1 MADAEEELASL
12 IAGAERVTDPQRG
25 DLLRGLV
32 LSIDSEGLIVDLG
45 LKRDGLVPRMDLDK
59 LPPGEAVPEIGDNVA
74 VMVVDPIDRDG
85 NLVVSFAQAM
95 ESEDWLKAH
104 QMLENETI
112 VEMEPCGYN
121 RGGLIVPFG
130 RIRGFI
136 PVSHLSELPRGLEEE
151 SRTDHLKQMLGRK
164 MPLKVIEVDPRR
176 RRLVLSERKAVRAW
190 RQDRKAQL
198 IEHLEVGENRKGV
211 VTSLREFGAF
221 VDIGGADGLIHISEL
236 SWKRVED
243 PAQIL
248 SVGQEVEVQVIRL
261 DHQANRIGLSLKR
274 MQPSPWQQ
282 VVGHLDEGQVVEGEV
297 TYLSSTGVYIQ
308 LESGPE
314 GRLRTPDGP
323 GSLTPGMKVQVEI
336 VAFDPDRERLDLK
349 LIEEDIGVLQ
359 AAAAEQSIDE

>member
-1 MADAEEELASL
+1 MTDANEELALLLARADS
-12 IAGAERVTDPQRG
+12 VTEPQRG

-32 LSIDSEGLIVDLG
+32 LSVDSEGLIVDLG
-45 LKRDGLVPRMDLDK
+45 LKRDGVVPRVDLDK
-59 LPPGEAVPEIGDNVA
+59 LPPGASFPVIGDEVA

-85 NLVVSFAQAM
+85 NLVVSIAQAM

-112 VEMEPCGYN
+112 IEMEPSGYN

-151 SRTDHLKQMLGRK
+151 SRTDHLKKMVGRN

-176 RRLVLSERKAVRAW
+176 RRLVLSERKAVRTW
-190 RQDRKAQL
+190 RQNRKAQL
-198 IEHLEVGENRKGV
+198 IEQLKVGECRQGV

-236 SWKRVED
+236 SWKRIED
-243 PAQIL
+243 PAQVL
-248 SVGQEVEVQVIRL
+248 SIGQDVEVQVIRL

-274 MQPSPWQQ
+274 MQPSPWHQA
-282 VVGHLDEGQVVEGEV
+282 VGHIDEGQVVKGEV
-297 TYLSSTGVYIQ
+297 TYMASTGVYIQ

-323 GSLTPGMKVQVEI
+323 GSLTPGMKVLVEVI
-336 VAFDPDRERLDLK
+336 AFDPDRERLDLQ
-349 LIEEDIGVLQ
+349 LIEEDLGVPQ
-359 AAAAEQSIDE
+359 PAVVEQSVDE